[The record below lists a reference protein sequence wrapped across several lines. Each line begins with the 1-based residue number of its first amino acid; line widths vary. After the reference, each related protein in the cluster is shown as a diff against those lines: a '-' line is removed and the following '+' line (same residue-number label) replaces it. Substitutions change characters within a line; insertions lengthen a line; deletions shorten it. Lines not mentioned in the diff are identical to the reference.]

1 MTITL
6 KQYQDRIEKIY
17 EGINWN
23 SPDSIAMTLFDQQ
36 ITQFWKESD
45 VAVSGDLPVWK
56 HFKNKETYKQV
67 LAGLTMLDTI
77 QSKIGMTELARA
89 TSNLQESALYTQFA
103 FFEAIHAKSYSRIFT
118 TLCTNSEIDMLFDW
132 IKENKYLQYKANTIA
147 YYYESINPL
156 DPVSLW
162 KAKFASVLL
171 ESFLF
176 YSGFFYP
183 LYCAGNGELKNSAEI
198 INMIIRDEALH
209 GVSVGLFAQ
218 REFEQF
224 STETQTQLKEW
235 GYTLLLDL
243 YANECSYTEEVYAG
257 TDLASEVKA
266 YVRYNANKAMANI
279 GWDGM
284 FPEEPVNAI
293 VLNGINTQGSTMDFF
308 SQKGLYTIAKME
320 PITRKTFDFS
330 DSKFKRNN
338 FRK

>member
-6 KQYQDRIEKIY
+6 EEYQERIKKKY
-17 EGINWN
+17 PAINWN
-23 SPDSIAMTLFDQQ
+23 RSSIALTLFDQQ

-45 VAVSGDLPVWK
+45 VAVSGDLMVWK
-56 HFKNKETYKQV
+56 HFQHKETYKKV
-67 LAGLTMLDTI
+67 LAGLTLLDTI
-77 QSKIGMTELARA
+77 QSKIGMLELARA
-89 TSNLQESALYTQFA
+89 TKDLQESALYTEFA
-103 FFEAIHAKSYSRIFT
+103 FYEVIHAKSYSRIFT
-118 TLCTNSEIDMLFDW
+118 TLCTNPEIDELFEW
-132 IKENKYLQYKANTIA
+132 VEENKYLQYKANTIA
-147 YYYESINPL
+147 KYYEAIDEN
-156 DPVSLW
+156 DPISLW

-183 LYCAGNGELKNSAEI
+183 LYCAGNGQMKNSAEI

-209 GVSVGLFAQ
+209 GVSVGLYAQ
-218 REFEQF
+218 EEFKTF
-224 STETQTQLKEW
+224 SVEVQNELKVW
-235 GYTLLLDL
+235 GYELLLDL
-243 YANECSYTEEVYAG
+243 YDNECAYTEEVYTG

-279 GWDGM
+279 GWDSM

-320 PITRKTFDFS
+320 PITRNTFDFS
-330 DSKFKRNN
+330 GDKFKRNN